1 VKEPQLQ
8 GQLVRAT
15 SSVQDTHLSGILS
28 MIAAVA
34 TFSVMDLSIKQ
45 LSAWYPEIQ
54 VTFLRGATSLPL
66 LIFATG
72 AQGKWRDLVPHR
84 WDLHVVR
91 GILGVLMLWLF
102 VFAVKALSLADAYAL
117 FMSAPLLMT
126 ALSVPLLR
134 EHVGWR
140 RWCAVLVGL
149 VGVLIVLRP
158 SGSSLITLGG
168 LAAVGSALGY
178 AFSALTIRILSRT
191 DTGAATVIWSLV
203 FVTLFSGAFC
213 FVRWVPLSAA
223 HVPWLLALGISGAIG
238 QHLITRAF
246 RSANP
251 AILAPLEYT
260 ALAWGMLFDWIFW
273 ATVPGLRMLVGA
285 SIIIA
290 SGTYVIHRERIT
302 ARVAS

>member
-1 VKEPQLQ
+1 VLQ
-8 GQLVRAT
+8 ASAT
-15 SSVQDTHLSGILS
+15 RDGNLRGILN
-28 MIAAVA
+28 MLAAVA

-45 LSAWYPEIQ
+45 LSASYPEIQ
-54 VTFLRGATSLPL
+54 VTFLRGAASLPL
-66 LIFATG
+66 LILATL
-72 AQGKWRDLVPHR
+72 AQGKWRELIPHR

-102 VFAVKALSLADAYAL
+102 VFAVKALSLADAYSL

-134 EHVGWR
+134 ERVGWR

-149 VGVLIVLRP
+149 VGVIIVLRP
-158 SGSSLITLGG
+158 TGSSWITLGG
-168 LAAVGSALGY
+168 FAALGAALGY
-178 AFSALTIRILSRT
+178 AISALTIRILSRT
-191 DTGAATVIWSLV
+191 DTGAATVVWSLV
-203 FVTLFSGAFC
+203 FVTLISGAFC
-213 FVRWVPLSAA
+213 LAHWIPLSRA
-223 HVPWLLALGISGAIG
+223 HVPWLVALGVSGAIG

-251 AILAPLEYT
+251 AVLAPLEYT

-273 ATVPGLRMLVGA
+273 ATAPSLRMLTGA
-285 SIIIA
+285 AIIIA

-302 ARVAS
+302 ARAAS

>member
-1 VKEPQLQ
+1 ML
-8 GQLVRAT
+8 
-15 SSVQDTHLSGILS
+15 
-28 MIAAVA
+28 AAVA
-34 TFSVMDLSIKQ
+34 SFSVMDLSIKQ

-54 VTFLRGATSLPL
+54 VTFLRGAASLPF
-66 LIFATG
+66 LILATV
-72 AQGKWRDLVPHR
+72 AQGKWRDLIPHR
-84 WDLHVVR
+84 WDLHIVR

-102 VFAVKALSLADAYAL
+102 VFAVKALSLADAYSL
-117 FMSAPLLMT
+117 FMSAPLFMT

-149 VGVLIVLRP
+149 MGVIIVLRP

-168 LAAVGSALGY
+168 LAALGSALGY
-178 AFSALTIRILSRT
+178 AISALTIRILSRT

-203 FVTLFSGAFC
+203 FVTLISGAFC
-213 FVRWVPLSAA
+213 FAKWVPLQLA
-223 HVPWLLALGISGAIG
+223 HAPWLLALGVSGAIG

-246 RSANP
+246 RAANP
-251 AILAPLEYT
+251 AVLAPLEYT

-273 ATVPGLRMLVGA
+273 ATVPGFRMLAGA

-302 ARVAS
+302 ARAAS

>member
-1 VKEPQLQ
+1 ML
-8 GQLVRAT
+8 
-15 SSVQDTHLSGILS
+15 
-28 MIAAVA
+28 AAVA

-54 VTFLRGATSLPL
+54 VTFLRGAASLPL
-66 LIFATG
+66 LILATG

-84 WDLHVVR
+84 WDLHLLR

-102 VFAVKALSLADAYAL
+102 VFAVKALSLADAYSL

-126 ALSVPLLR
+126 VLSIPLLR

-140 RWCAVLVGL
+140 RWCAVLTGL
-149 VGVLIVLRP
+149 VGVIIVLRP
-158 SGSSLITLGG
+158 SGTSLITLGG

-178 AFSALTIRILSRT
+178 AISALTIRILSRT
-191 DTGAATVIWSLV
+191 DTTAATVIWSLF
-203 FVTLFSGAFC
+203 FVAIISGGFC
-213 FVRWVPLSAA
+213 FSDWVPLQRA
-223 HVPWLLALGISGAIG
+223 HVPWLLALGVSGAIG

-246 RSANP
+246 SSANP
-251 AILAPLEYT
+251 AVLAPLEYT
-260 ALAWGMLFDWIFW
+260 ALAWGMLFDWLFW
-273 ATVPGLRMLVGA
+273 STVPQLRMLTGA
-285 SIIIA
+285 LIIIA